1 MTRESY
7 ALCSRVAV
15 TVVVPVALLQT
26 GGFLVKTVLLD
37 TRRSI
42 TLKQLPVVLTL
53 L

>member
-1 MTRESY
+1 MTRESHT
-7 ALCSRVAV
+7 LCSRVAV

-26 GGFLVKTVLLD
+26 GGSLVKTVLLD

-42 TLKQLPVVLTL
+42 TLEQLYVVLAL